1 MFQGRIVV
9 AKGADGTDA
18 RMRHSALILSEGAEI
33 DAKPELEI
41 YADDV
46 QCAHG
51 NTIGALDEEVL
62 FYVRSRGVPE
72 AEARALLTEAHLG
85 EVVERIEHEGA
96 REAVRAF
103 VASKLADVVPWLTAR
118 FRRPSTS
125 PPIRGQFPIL
135 RRQGERQAPDLSRQR
150 RLRSEAPRGDR
161 RHSGGHGGLLR
172 QRAPGPA
179 HPR

>member
-1 MFQGRIVV
+1 MGERRHTDLTTVVEHRGLNGATSQLAKGVVTGRARGVFQGRIVV

-18 RMRHSALILSEGAEI
+18 RMRHAALILSEGAEI
-33 DAKPELEI
+33 DSKPELEI

-62 FYVRSRGVPE
+62 FYIRSRGIPE
-72 AEARALLTEAHLG
+72 AAARAMLTEAHLG

-103 VASKLADVVPWLTAR
+103 VAEKLAEVV
-118 FRRPSTS
+118 
-125 PPIRGQFPIL
+125 RG
-135 RRQGERQAPDLSRQR
+135 
-150 RLRSEAPRGDR
+150 
-161 RHSGGHGGLLR
+161 
-172 QRAPGPA
+172 
-179 HPR
+179 